1 MNDRDA
7 TGGRQAVAPGPQDP
21 PILPDAPW
29 SLAAPNV
36 SEGRD
41 PGVIAALCD
50 AITATGTRV
59 LDVHSDPDHHRS
71 VITIAGPTLSV
82 LDGLVALA
90 GECLELIDLRRQ
102 RGIHPR
108 IGALDVAPIVARNP
122 GDLELARD
130 AAAAL
135 ADRIGAELGL
145 PVFRYGA
152 VAAHPERVRP
162 RDFRGGGVDWLA
174 EKIEGGEIV
183 PDAGPPR
190 LHPSAGGV
198 LVGARPPL
206 IAWNVELA
214 EGGLA
219 EARAIAARVR
229 ESGGGLPGV
238 MALGLWLASRERAQV
253 SMNIENHLRT
263 PPAHVV
269 ATVRAEAERLGAR
282 AGASELVGMV
292 PGEALAGVAP
302 SALGLAGFR
311 PGLVLDAALRGAGR
325 P

>member
-7 TGGRQAVAPGPQDP
+7 AGGEQAVAAAPGDVPD
-21 PILPDAPW
+21 LPSPPW

-41 PGVIAALCD
+41 PDTIEALCD
-50 AITATGTRV
+50 AVRATGTRV
-59 LDVHSDPDHHRS
+59 LHVHSDVDHDRS
-71 VITIAGPTLSV
+71 VITIAGPTLNL

-90 GECLELIDLRRQ
+90 GECLERIDLRRH

-108 IGALDVAPIVARNP
+108 TGALDVAPIIAREP
-122 GDLELARD
+122 ADMELARE

-145 PVFRYGA
+145 PVFRYAA

-162 RDFRGGGVDWLA
+162 RDFRGTGIDSLA
-174 EKIEGGEIV
+174 EKIDSGEIV

-206 IAWNVELA
+206 IAWNIELE
-214 EGGLA
+214 EGGLD

-238 MALGLWLASRERAQV
+238 MALGLWLASRGTAQV

-263 PPAHVV
+263 PPALVV
-269 ATVRAEAERLGAR
+269 ETVRAEAERLGAR
-282 AGASELVGMV
+282 AGASELVGLI
-292 PGEALAGVAP
+292 PREGLAGVAP

>member
-7 TGGRQAVAPGPQDP
+7 LGGEQATAVPAAEPLPLP
-21 PILPDAPW
+21 PEPLSIAV
-29 SLAAPNV
+29 PNV

-41 PGVIAALCD
+41 PATIAALVE
-50 AITATGTRV
+50 AVRAAGTRV
-59 LDVHSDPDHHRS
+59 LHVHSDVDHHRS
-71 VITIAGPTLSV
+71 VLTLAAPTLAL

-90 GECLELIDLRRQ
+90 GECLERIDLRRH

-108 IGALDVAPIVARNP
+108 IGALDVAPIVALSP
-122 GDLELARD
+122 SDMALARD
-130 AAAAL
+130 TAAAL

-145 PVFRYGA
+145 PVFRYAA
-152 VAAHPERVRP
+152 VAASPERVRP
-162 RDFRGGGVDWLA
+162 RDFRGTGLDSLVEKVDT
-174 EKIEGGEIV
+174 GEIV

-206 IAWNVELA
+206 IAWNIDLA
-214 EGGLA
+214 EGGLD

-229 ESGGGLPGV
+229 ESGGGLQGV
-238 MALGLWLASRERAQV
+238 MALGLWCASRGVAQV
-253 SMNIENHLRT
+253 SMNIEDHLRT
-263 PPAHVV
+263 PPVLAVE
-269 ATVRAEAERLGAR
+269 AVRREADRLGAR
-282 AGASELVGMV
+282 VGQSELVGMI
-292 PGEALAGVAP
+292 PGEALAGVSP

-311 PGLVLDAALRGAGR
+311 PGLVLDSALSGLMR

>member
-1 MNDRDA
+1 MNDRDGA
-7 TGGRQAVAPGPQDP
+7 RGEQALAPGLGEAPV
-21 PILPDAPW
+21 LPSSPW
-29 SLAAPNV
+29 TLAAPNV

-41 PGVIAALCD
+41 PGVIRALCD
-50 AITATGTRV
+50 ALRATGTRV

-71 VITIAGPTLSV
+71 VITVAGPTLVV

-90 GECLELIDLRRQ
+90 GECLERIDLRRH

-108 IGALDVAPIVARNP
+108 TGALDVAPIVARHP
-122 GDLELARD
+122 GDLELARE

-162 RDFRGGGVDWLA
+162 RDFRGTGLESLA
-174 EKIEGGEIV
+174 GRIEDGELI

-190 LHPSAGGV
+190 LHPSAGAV

-206 IAWNVELA
+206 IAWNVELV
-214 EGGLA
+214 EGGLD

-238 MALGLWLASRERAQV
+238 MALGLWLASRGRAQV

-263 PPAHVV
+263 PPVMVV
-269 ATVRAEAERLGAR
+269 EAVRVEAERLGAR
-282 AGASELVGMV
+282 VGSSELVGMI